1 MLLPQIQN
9 NGRHYFYKSALLSN
23 GNAEEIMYNLEQ
35 RKVLKQIQGLK
46 GRVQNS
52 LSGFIRAC
60 IVALLVLF
68 QFIIL
73 LGLPFL
79 LRQYSTFFYIAM
91 EFLHKGYISAD

>member
-1 MLLPQIQN
+1 
-9 NGRHYFYKSALLSN
+9 
-23 GNAEEIMYNLEQ
+23 MYNLEQ

-73 LGLPFL
+73 LGLP
-79 LRQYSTFFYIAM
+79 
-91 EFLHKGYISAD
+91 

>member
-1 MLLPQIQN
+1 
-9 NGRHYFYKSALLSN
+9 
-23 GNAEEIMYNLEQ
+23 MYNLEQ

-91 EFLHKGYISAD
+91 EFLGVLAILALTNDSRSMSYKFEIGRAHV